1 VWRRLVSGAGQS
13 VLAGLF
19 APIISGVCKPVPG
32 SEDQIIDFVPLKSLP
47 LSAVLTMQGL
57 RTNKVRDATGPGQL
71 GWERAMRQFAVGEV
85 VTWIPHLISR
95 SAAGG
100 DYKITA
106 AMPDR
111 DGDRMYRIKSPLEE
125 HERVVAEDLLMRSE
139 GRLPEETMQPIWRRH
154 SITLPTLRQRQDKLE
169 LSASFS
175 HEFDR

>member
-1 VWRRLVSGAGQS
+1 
-13 VLAGLF
+13 
-19 APIISGVCKPVPG
+19 
-32 SEDQIIDFVPLKSLP
+32 
-47 LSAVLTMQGL
+47 
-57 RTNKVRDATGPGQL
+57 
-71 GWERAMRQFAVGEV
+71 MRQFAVGEV

-154 SITLPTLRQRQDKLE
+154 SITLPMLRQPQDKLE

-175 HEFDR
+175 HEFNR